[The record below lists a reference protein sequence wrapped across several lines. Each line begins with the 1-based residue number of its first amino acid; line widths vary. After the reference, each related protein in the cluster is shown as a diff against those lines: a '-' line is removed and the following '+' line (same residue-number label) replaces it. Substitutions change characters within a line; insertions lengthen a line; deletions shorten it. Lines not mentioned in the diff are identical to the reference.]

1 MENINSW
8 NDIKWTIVDQTVFRL
23 QLRIYKAATEKK
35 LEKMYKLQKT
45 LVSSKFAK
53 YLAVREVTQ
62 DNTGNKTR
70 GVDKKLIP
78 SPKEKFD
85 LANKLLLKGTSSP
98 IKITYLVYPSGKRRP
113 LCIPTIE
120 DRAKQMLAYLA
131 MCPQWEAN
139 FETNNYGFRPRR
151 SLQEDMEDVFLEI
164 GNKPKWVLDSKISK
178 CFDEINHQYLLD
190 KCETYPQMQK
200 QICCWLKEGI
210 LYGGEYAFPE
220 MGTLQSGIISPLLAN
235 IALHG
240 IREDIDRYINTLGG
254 LGGYR
259 PNNRQTIKFFR
270 YGDNFVIMHP
280 NKEVIL
286 QLREV
291 IQEFLKPIGLKLNP
305 IKTRMVH
312 TLNATEKTLPGF
324 TFLGFDV
331 IQCEKLLRQRAVF
344 TQRDYKQ
351 DYSKLITPS
360 KESTQAHRLKIRQI
374 IRQSQGVDQENL
386 IKKLNPIIRRWAFS
400 KRSQIANK
408 IFQNLDAYL
417 WLHLWKWARK
427 RHPKMSKIK
436 LKEKY
441 WHKVGK
447 KNSVFGVKNNKGNLN
462 LKLQLHSKIHIK
474 FSITFPHST
483 ET

>member
-1 MENINSW
+1 
-8 NDIKWTIVDQTVFRL
+8 
-23 QLRIYKAATEKK
+23 
-35 LEKMYKLQKT
+35 
-45 LVSSKFAK
+45 
-53 YLAVREVTQ
+53 
-62 DNTGNKTR
+62 
-70 GVDKKLIP
+70 
-78 SPKEKFD
+78 
-85 LANKLLLKGTSSP
+85 
-98 IKITYLVYPSGKRRP
+98 
-113 LCIPTIE
+113 
-120 DRAKQMLAYLA
+120 
-131 MCPQWEAN
+131 
-139 FETNNYGFRPRR
+139 
-151 SLQEDMEDVFLEI
+151 
-164 GNKPKWVLDSKISK
+164 
-178 CFDEINHQYLLD
+178 
-190 KCETYPQMQK
+190 MQK
-200 QICCWLKEGI
+200 QICSWLKQGI

-220 MGTLQSGIISPLLAN
+220 MGTPQGGIISLLLAN

-240 IREDIDRYINTLGG
+240 IREDLDRYINT

-270 YGDNFVIMHP
+270 YKDNFVIMHP

-286 QLREV
+286 QFREV
-291 IQEFLKPIGLKLNP
+291 IKEFLKPIGLKLNP

-312 TLNATEKTLPGF
+312 TLNATEKRLPGF

-344 TQRDYKQ
+344 TERDYKQ
-351 DYSKLITPS
+351 DYIKLITPS

-400 KRSQIANK
+400 KRSQIASK

-417 WLHLWKWARK
+417 WFHLWKWARK

-474 FSITFPHST
+474 LSITFPHST